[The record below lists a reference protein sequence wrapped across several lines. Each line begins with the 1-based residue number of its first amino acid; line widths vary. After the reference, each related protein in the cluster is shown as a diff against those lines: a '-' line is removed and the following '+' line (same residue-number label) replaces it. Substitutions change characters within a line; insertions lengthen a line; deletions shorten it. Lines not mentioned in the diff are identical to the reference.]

1 MEQNEKRF
9 QDYLVV
15 MNRRAKYILVT
26 MAVLFAAL
34 VFVVFSLPSI
44 YRSSATILI
53 EDPDVSSE
61 LINSTITGYAD
72 ERLQGLQ
79 VLTQQVMTAENLL
92 ETIDRLELYP
102 VEREQTPVYLLAER
116 FRENVEMELVMAD
129 IVEPRSGR
137 LLTATIAFTL
147 SFLDPVPQT
156 AQKAVE
162 ELVDLFLNENTSARE
177 RRASESTEFLAK
189 EAEKLRLQTSLLE
202 EEIAEFKRLY
212 AGSLPE
218 QLPFNLQL
226 LNSTQQEVRNLDLR
240 GEPLRE
246 RISELRSQLIQISP
260 YADGSDPD
268 QLAGMQTELRR
279 LRGIYGPKHPKI
291 IKLTREVEELSG
303 RTDVPSDADQLQLE
317 ADQLRNQLQE
327 LDNTSTA
334 QLPRIVAVKQELESV
349 ERLLDRAREASIGT
363 ALQQAP
369 TNPIYLQLKAQLSA
383 AESELSLLRNQRAEL
398 ETSLATYQEQIYQ
411 TPKVE
416 KDYLRL
422 TRDYDSAI
430 AEYEGIKSKQTS
442 AQMSVTLESEK
453 KAGRYSV
460 IEPPQLPFEP
470 VKPRRMILLL
480 IGFVLSAGAGVGVG
494 ALAEGLDRS
503 VYGAKQL
510 TELARARPLVVVPM
524 IRNRA
529 DRRRLW
535 RNRFATLFGTAAAM
549 GLFLLLFNE
558 YAMPLDVLV
567 SKFGQRLG
575 LS

>member
-1 MEQNEKRF
+1 MEHREKRF

-15 MNRRAKYILVT
+15 MNRRARYILVT
-26 MAVLFAAL
+26 TAVLFAAL

-61 LINSTITGYAD
+61 LINSTVSSYAD
-72 ERLQGLQ
+72 QRLQGLQ
-79 VLTQQVMTAENLL
+79 VITQQVMTVQNLI
-92 ETIDRLELYP
+92 EIIDRLGLYP
-102 VEREQTPVYLLAER
+102 AEGEQIPDYLLAEQ
-116 FRENVEMELVMAD
+116 FRENIEMDLVMAD
-129 IVEPRSGR
+129 IIEPRTGR
-137 LLTATIAFTL
+137 QLTATIAFTL

-156 AQKAVE
+156 AQRALE
-162 ELVDLFLNENTSARE
+162 EVVGLFLNENTRARK
-177 RRASESTEFLAK
+177 RRASESKDFLAN
-189 EAEKLRLQTSLLE
+189 EAQKLRLQTRQLE

-246 RISELRSQLIQISP
+246 RISELQSRLVQTSP
-260 YADGSDPD
+260 FADGSDPD

-291 IKLTREVEELSG
+291 IKLTREIEELSG
-303 RTDVPSDADQLQLE
+303 RTEVPSDTDQLQLE
-317 ADQLRNQLQE
+317 ADRLRNQLQE
-327 LDNTSTA
+327 FDNTNTA
-334 QLPRIVAVKQELESV
+334 QLPRIVAVRQELESV
-349 ERLLDRAREASIGT
+349 ERLLDRAREAST
-363 ALQQAP
+363 ATLFEQAP
-369 TNPIYLQLKAQLSA
+369 TNPIYLQLNTQLGA
-383 AESELSLLRNQRAEL
+383 AESELALLQSQRTDL
-398 ETSLATYQEQIYQ
+398 EASLATYQERIYR

-422 TRDYDSAI
+422 TRDYESLI
-430 AEYEGIKSKQTS
+430 AEYEEIKSKQTT
-442 AQMSVTLESEK
+442 AQLTETLESEK

-460 IEPPQLPFEP
+460 IEPPQLPFDP
-470 VKPRRMILLL
+470 VKPKRMILLL
-480 IGFVLSAGAGVGVG
+480 IGFVLSVGAGVGAG
-494 ALAEGLDRS
+494 ALAEGLDQS

-510 TELARARPLVVVPM
+510 TELARARPLVVVPV

-529 DRRRLW
+529 DGKRLW
-535 RNRFATLFGTAAAM
+535 RNRFATLVGVSAAT